1 MLLNTHRHY
10 NTAVALVLDC
20 FNHSGAQ
27 RILELEDDLLLL
39 DGRDRVQDV
48 AGVGADAGLLAPLT
62 SPPASPTSSVS
73 SASPSS
79 WFAADSLSVA
89 GARVSLTGLFRSSAI
104 TATRRSAAAG
114 ARRPE

>member
-48 AGVGADAGLLAPLT
+48 AGVEADAELLARVLDLERLLRLAKLLARGGQPERRRREGELDRLV
-62 SPPASPTSSVS
+62 PPPG
-73 SASPSS
+73 PHRGRP
-79 WFAADSLSVA
+79 
-89 GARVSLTGLFRSSAI
+89 GALG
-104 TATRRSAAAG
+104 G
-114 ARRPE
+114 RPPGR